1 MVYNATILRWCRR
14 TADNKFGGAV
24 YEQQAGGPW
33 PCCSQPGGQRLVRDP
48 PGASIPVDRVVFVDQ
63 MVAFVA
69 GDKIAMEDGEYRV
82 LESALQPGALQ
93 HVRLLLGNV

>member
-1 MVYNATILRWCRR
+1 MVYNATIRRWFRQ
-14 TADNKFGGAV
+14 TGTNKFGGAV
-24 YEQQAGGPW
+24 YAQQPGGPW
-33 PCCSQPGGQRLVRDP
+33 PCCSEPGGQRLVRDP
-48 PGASIPVDRVVFVDQ
+48 GGASTPVDRVVFVDR

-69 GDKIAMEDGEYRV
+69 GDKVEMEDGEYRV